1 MAAFIMDHPS
11 SIRLNLPFSL
21 TQTAPPSPPTPLK
34 KRNNK
39 KSDYVEM
46 TTPFDNGSLLRYVA
60 Q

>member
-21 TQTAPPSPPTPLK
+21 TQTAPPPTHLK
-34 KRNNK
+34 NRNNK

>member
-21 TQTAPPSPPTPLK
+21 TQTAPPPPHAPE

>member
-21 TQTAPPSPPTPLK
+21 TQTAPPTPLK